1 MVTTKKT
8 NGDARFTEVTLFYH
22 PPSFNFFS
30 IIFYHL
36 PSSISLISFSSS
48 VEHQFLFSIL
58 IFSSFYH
65 TLSLSSL
72 INTRRSFSLSLS
84 HFHFFIIIVLLSL
97 LLSFILSFILAFINN
112 NITRYFFF
120 FLPLSPFFPFFL

>member
-48 VEHQFLFSIL
+48 VEHQFLLSIL

-72 INTRRSFSLSLS
+72 INTRLSFSLS

-112 NITRYFFF
+112 KLLLVIIFF